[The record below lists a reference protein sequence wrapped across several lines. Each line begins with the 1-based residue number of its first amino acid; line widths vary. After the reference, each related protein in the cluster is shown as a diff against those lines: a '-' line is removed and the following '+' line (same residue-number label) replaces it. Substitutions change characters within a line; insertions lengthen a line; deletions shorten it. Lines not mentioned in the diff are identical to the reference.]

1 MTGAGVGRVV
11 VVGSLNADLVA
22 ITDRQPADG
31 ETVQGTGF
39 ARLAGGKGLNQAV
52 AAARAGAATSMVGSL
67 GDDDLG
73 TFLREQAGAAG
84 VDLGAVQSVSGLPSG
99 VAVITVDAA
108 ATNRIVV
115 VAGANAATDAGWVD
129 VRLPAL
135 LAPPAADGTAG
146 KAPQE
151 PGPSGAG
158 TEGAGTVVLCQ
169 LETPLDGVLAALRL
183 ARGRGATTMLNSAP
197 APTGPLP
204 PELLAGLD
212 WLIPNEHEAA
222 LLLGRPVGAG
232 IEAAVAAARQLQS
245 LGPSGVVVT
254 LGAQGAVMV
263 TADGQ
268 AHHEPGVAVT
278 AVDTTAAGDTF
289 CGYLAAALAAGQPPL
304 GALRRACA
312 AGALAT
318 TTSGAVPSIPAAAAV
333 EHLLAQTLPGQP

>member
-1 MTGAGVGRVV
+1 MTGAGAGRVV

-22 ITDRQPADG
+22 TTDRQPADG
-31 ETVQGTGF
+31 ETVHGTGF

-84 VDLGAVQSVSGLPSG
+84 VDLAAVRSVAGVPSG

-115 VAGANAATDAGWVD
+115 VAGANAATDSAWVD

-135 LAPPAADGTAG
+135 LAPPAGSGTM
-146 KAPQE
+146 
-151 PGPSGAG
+151 
-158 TEGAGTVVLCQ
+158 GAGTVVLCQ

-183 ARGRGATTMLNSAP
+183 ARGHGATTMLNSAP

-263 TADGQ
+263 TADGD
-268 AHHEPGVAVT
+268 AHHEPGVSVT

-289 CGYLAAALAAGQPPL
+289 CGYLAASLAAGQPPL

-318 TTSGAVPSIPAAAAV
+318 TTPGAVPSIPAAAAV
-333 EHLLAQTLPGQP
+333 EHLLARTRPDQR